1 MTIKQVPRSRL
12 SHCIAA
18 LSVSALPA
26 VAGAQMLPG
35 GQALLE
41 EVVVVGIRGSQEAA
55 VDVKRNSVNIV
66 DSIVAEDIG
75 KLPDVTIAD
84 SLQRVTG
91 VQIQRE
97 AGEGTS
103 LNVRGMP
110 QVLTTLNGEQ
120 FLSPWSITDVQANY
134 TDIPAGMVSSVD
146 VIKSQSASTLSGGIS
161 GVIDL
166 KTRRPLAMPEGWT
179 TSVGLETS
187 EGSMTE
193 DPNHNVNAFVG
204 FNTGSVGF
212 TLAAFN
218 TLTNSA
224 NYRMDE
230 TTRLAFT
237 TSGGDPL
244 DINGNGDLNDRYLV
258 PGAFGV
264 KSYVMERER
273 DGVATS
279 FQMDMG
285 DAFTLTAD
293 LFYNKMD
300 QIDRGVEGR
309 FLYINDNS
317 YDQLREGSL
326 TTPVTVLPATGDLPE
341 RTLNTVQFAQV
352 EAPDFQA
359 TSASYQ
365 NHTEALNGS
374 IKLFF
379 EPGTAFSGSV
389 QYNGGEAERLY
400 EQVSLQQATPHW
412 DTIDRESDG
421 VLDRRGPFNIS
432 VDYRP
437 EYPVFTLDDDMSH
450 PDHLSQFQAFADG
463 FDQEATLN
471 TFRADGRYDLDNEG
485 LNSIEF
491 GVRFSS
497 RDVETANFIYM
508 TPTARN
514 PSGELLEG
522 DYVWQRY
529 PDWTSF
535 FGNPDQGVPQFEA
548 LQAELIAYNDF
559 GPFKGWENGVGAVDP
574 ESMDD
579 VAGFMNL
586 IYDGT
591 QRFNQPSRQYAVT
604 EDETSAYAQYN
615 FTNDTGL
622 FGVPFDGNIGVRVVN
637 TEREVVTA
645 VTDVS
650 AVPEAGNYYGGN
662 YEATL
667 GRPQGYQVVY
677 KLLDTQ
683 THEASFD
690 HVLPM
695 ANINFYPNE
704 EVIVRLS
711 YNETMARNDLTNV
724 GETEAL
730 WFQEYKVYSETGSEQ
745 DDNGRFDRLW
755 GVGGGDDYGTPDLEP
770 WQASNY
776 NLSTEWYFNE
786 GGLLSAAAFL
796 IKVDTATQTVQE
808 NREYPDE
815 DGVVRRSVNVWVSEN
830 LAASDLKG
838 IELGY
843 RQAMTFLPGFLS
855 DTGVEF
861 NYTYSDSDSG
871 DKDLLGESFPL
882 PSNSEHQTNL
892 VLWYQGEKLSSRL
905 AYNWRS
911 DIYQGQ
917 VGVLTSEVA
926 LDMGNWTESA
936 GYLDASMNYDIND
949 SFTVYLQGTNLT
961 ETSNRNYA
969 QFDSQFQSVAA
980 QERRLAAGVRVRF

>member
-1 MTIKQVPRSRL
+1 MNLRTVSRFSRKPL
-12 SHCIAA
+12 SYLIAA
-18 LSVSALPA
+18 ASAAPLW
-26 VAGAQMLPG
+26 AGAQMLPG
-35 GQALLE
+35 GDELLE

-55 VDVKRNSVNIV
+55 VDVKRNSTQIV

-134 TDIPAGMVSSVD
+134 TDIPAGMVSAVD
-146 VIKSQSASTLSGGIS
+146 VIKTQSASTLSGGIS

-166 KTRRPLAMPEGWT
+166 KTRRPLALPEGWT
-179 TSVGLETS
+179 TSVGGEVS

-193 DPNHNVNAFVG
+193 EANHNANLFVG
-204 FNTGSVGF
+204 YNTGSMGF

-218 TLTNSA
+218 TETNSA

-230 TTRLAFT
+230 TTRLAFDGL
-237 TSGGDPL
+237 GGDPL
-244 DINGNGDLNDRYLV
+244 DINDNGDLNDRYLV

-273 DGVATS
+273 TGVASS
-279 FQMDMG
+279 FQMDLG

-317 YDQLREGSL
+317 YNQLRPGSV
-326 TTPVTVLPATGDLPE
+326 TTPVVEVPGAGF
-341 RTLNTVQFAQV
+341 TLNTVQVAEV

-374 IKLFF
+374 IKLFY
-379 EPGTAFSGSV
+379 EPGTAFTGSV
-389 QYNGGEAERLY
+389 QYNGGQADRLY

-412 DTIDRESDG
+412 DTIDREDDG
-421 VLDRRGPFNIS
+421 VLDRRGPFDIT

-437 EYPVFTLDDDMSH
+437 EYPVFTLDDDMAH

-463 FDQEATLN
+463 FEQDATLN
-471 TFRADGRYDLDNEG
+471 TFRADGRFDLDNEG
-485 LNSIEF
+485 LSSVEF
-491 GVRFSS
+491 GLRFSS
-497 RDVETANFIYM
+497 RDVENTNFIYM
-508 TPTARN
+508 TPTART
-514 PSGELLEG
+514 PAGALVEG
-522 DYVWQRY
+522 DNVWQRY

-535 FGNPDQGVPQFEA
+535 FGNPDQGVPQYFG
-548 LQAELIAYNDF
+548 LQEELIAYKDF
-559 GPFKGWENGVGAVDP
+559 GPFDGWEDGVGAVNPDA
-574 ESMDD
+574 MDD

-591 QRFNQPSRQYAVT
+591 QRFNQPAREYAVT
-604 EDETSAYAQYN
+604 EEETSAYAQYN
-615 FTNDTGL
+615 FTNDMGV
-622 FGVPFDGNIGVRVVN
+622 FGVPFDGNLGLRIVN
-637 TEREVVTA
+637 TEREVVSA
-645 VTDVS
+645 VTDTS
-650 AVPEAGNYYGGN
+650 AVPEDGNYFGGN

-677 KLLDTQ
+677 KRLGNETFN
-683 THEASFD
+683 TSFD
-690 HVLPM
+690 HVLPS
-695 ANINFYPNE
+695 ANINFYPQE
-704 EVIVRLS
+704 DVIVRLS
-711 YNETMARNDLTNV
+711 YNETVARNDLTNV

-730 WFQEYKVYSETGSEQ
+730 WFQEYKVYSDTGSEQ
-745 DDNGRFDRLW
+745 DEEGRFDRLW
-755 GVGGGDDYGTPDLEP
+755 GVGGGDDYGTPDIEP

-776 NLSTEWYFNE
+776 NLSAEWYFSE
-786 GGLLSAAAFL
+786 AGMLAVGAFM
-796 IKVDTATQTVQE
+796 IDVDTATQTVQE
-808 NREYPDE
+808 QREYPDE
-815 DGVVRRSVNVWVSEN
+815 DGVVRRTANVWVSEN

-838 IELGY
+838 IEIGY
-843 RQAMTFLPGFLS
+843 RQSMTFLPGALA
-855 DTGVEF
+855 DTGVEV

-871 DKDLLGESFPL
+871 DRDLLGDSFPL
-882 PSNSEHQTNL
+882 PSNSEHQANL

-917 VGVLTSEVA
+917 VGVLTNEVA

-936 GYLDASMNYDIND
+936 GYLDASVNYD
-949 SFTVYLQGTNLT
+949 FTENVTAYLQGTNLT

-969 QFDSQFQSVAA
+969 QFENQFQSIAA